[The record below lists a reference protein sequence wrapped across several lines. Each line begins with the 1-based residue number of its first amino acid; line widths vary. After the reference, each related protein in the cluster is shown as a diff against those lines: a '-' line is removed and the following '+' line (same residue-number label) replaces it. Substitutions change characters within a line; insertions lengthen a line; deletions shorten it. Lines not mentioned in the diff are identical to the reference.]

1 MAWFRLL
8 YPHPAV
14 VVCSLKLARLWP
26 AARTHR
32 DRALEAPPRNCRY
45 GRDIGIPVR
54 WRWVWVVVVCGVVWG
69 LAAAAPAFCLS
80 SLAQSSP
87 APTAA
92 RPPPRRL
99 NNLNLHPFIL
109 NSL

>member
-54 WRWVWVVVVCGVVWG
+54 WCWVWVVGVWG
-69 LAAAAPAFCLS
+69 GLGFWRRRPRRRFVSNC
-80 SLAQSSP
+80 LAQSSP

-99 NNLNLHPFIL
+99 TNLIFHPF
-109 NSL
+109 

>member
-45 GRDIGIPVR
+45 GRDIGIPVGR
-54 WRWVWVVVVCGVVWG
+54 VVVGWVGCWGSGVGVFG
-69 LAAAAPAFCLS
+69 S
-80 SLAQSSP
+80 AQRS
-87 APTAA
+87 A
-92 RPPPRRL
+92 RAL
-99 NNLNLHPFIL
+99 NPEN
-109 NSL
+109 